1 VQAYNEFYNSAF
13 GHTLK
18 PGDHRKA
25 VQAALVGHGRGGGG
39 GIKRGGAGAM
49 GMGMQLQYN
58 EPGKEA
64 VEALF
69 FSKTIS
75 HIRRRYMIVM
85 MMVTL
90 TFENAVKAEIIQKQ
104 SLLRHNLDSQVAEQ
118 RRNKPNHIDERQLSD
133 FELERQR
140 SKRDEKALYDAVS
153 EETVTESQ
161 VPLKERDTRRHE
173 EREMGATPTYGHP
186 SGQFP
191 GEFASGNGGGG
202 GGGGG

>member
-1 VQAYNEFYNSAF
+1 MQAYNEFYNSAF

-69 FSKTIS
+69 FLFFFIQIS
-75 HIRRRYMIVM
+75 SSTFARAHRITSSRPLTWGHVPPKESRPLFSNVLSILSF
-85 MMVTL
+85 TL
-90 TFENAVKAEIIQKQ
+90 GRILGHWLFGICV
-104 SLLRHNLDSQVAEQ
+104 RH
-118 RRNKPNHIDERQLSD
+118 RP
-133 FELERQR
+133 
-140 SKRDEKALYDAVS
+140 VS
-153 EETVTESQ
+153 V
-161 VPLKERDTRRHE
+161 
-173 EREMGATPTYGHP
+173 
-186 SGQFP
+186 
-191 GEFASGNGGGG
+191 
-202 GGGGG
+202 